1 MGQMDDIAAIRAM
14 VEAMQRKLD
23 AVVMQPRPEW
33 VTVHEYA
40 QLAGVT
46 PRTVRNWITAG
57 ELKTY
62 RHGSKVMVRASQDAS
77 RDRRQSLCNTRA
89 AG

>member
-33 VTVHEYA
+33 VTANDYA
-40 QLAGVT
+40 ELCGVT
-46 PRTVRNWITAG
+46 PRTVRNWIMAG
-57 ELKTY
+57 ELETYKHGGKT
-62 RHGSKVMVRASQDAS
+62 MVRASQAAS
-77 RDRRQSLCNTRA
+77 QGRRHSR
-89 AG
+89 